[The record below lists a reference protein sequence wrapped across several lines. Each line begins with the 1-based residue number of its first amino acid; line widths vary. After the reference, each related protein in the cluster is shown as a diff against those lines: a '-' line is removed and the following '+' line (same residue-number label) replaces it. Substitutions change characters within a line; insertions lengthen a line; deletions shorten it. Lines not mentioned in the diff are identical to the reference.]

1 MEGRGRCEREEWEIK
16 RGRGGGNVRR
26 ERNNLERKG
35 DERDRE
41 ERRKKRGRECW
52 IKEKR
57 GGSEGQGNR
66 PCQ

>member
-1 MEGRGRCEREEWEIK
+1 M
-16 RGRGGGNVRR
+16 RR

-66 PCQ
+66 LCQ